1 MSTVSMRGLFDMLG
15 HRFVRFLVVGGMNT
29 GFSYG
34 LYVVLVWAGMHFVVA
49 NLLATA
55 AGILFSFRTQG
66 RFVFGNTDGSLF
78 SRFVP
83 AWILLWLLNVG
94 LITALVRWG
103 QDPYSAG
110 ALALVPTVA
119 VSYFVQ
125 KHFVFKAPPSHS
137 PSRPK

>member
-1 MSTVSMRGLFDMLG
+1 MQGLFDMPSQ
-15 HRFVRFLVVGGMNT
+15 RFVRFLLVGGLNT

-34 LYVVLVWAGMHFVVA
+34 LYVVLVWVGLHFVVA

-66 RFVFGNTDGSLF
+66 RFVFRNTEKSLF
-78 SRFVP
+78 LRFLP
-83 AWILLWLLNVG
+83 AWLLLWLMNVG
-94 LITALVRWG
+94 LIAGLVRLG
-103 QDPYSAG
+103 LDAYTAG

-125 KHFVFKAPPSHS
+125 KHFVFKDAPAHAPST
-137 PSRPK
+137 PK